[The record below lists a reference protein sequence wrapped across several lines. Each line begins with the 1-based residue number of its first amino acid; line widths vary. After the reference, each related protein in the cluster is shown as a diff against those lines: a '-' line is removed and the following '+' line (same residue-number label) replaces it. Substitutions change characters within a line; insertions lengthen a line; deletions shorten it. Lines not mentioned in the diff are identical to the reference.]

1 MNYVVQQVIQN
12 FKENQKEIQELD
24 EKMLLLDKKQ
34 GYLEKTDIAK
44 WITLHFSMWGV
55 YHLMQSRQLII
66 PNNSKS
72 FIELYKNE
80 SDFKVLVNYLKKH
93 NFSKEIFLIVF
104 KNLFQELAVSGMLE
118 RITIQDKEEGW
129 LIKNLEQWNT
139 IYKKMWN
146 LAH

>member
-1 MNYVVQQVIQN
+1 
-12 FKENQKEIQELD
+12 
-24 EKMLLLDKKQ
+24 MLLLDKKQ
-34 GYLEKTDIAK
+34 GYLEKTDIAE
-44 WITLHFSMWGV
+44 WITFHFSMWGV

-104 KNLFQELAVSGMLE
+104 KNFFQELTVSGMLE
-118 RITIQDKEEGW
+118 RITIQENEEGW
-129 LIKNLEQWNT
+129 LIKNLEQWNV
-139 IYKKMWN
+139 IYKKMWS
-146 LAH
+146 LVH